1 MKNTKNIVLIGIGIG
16 IGLLSGCAGSAHLGF
31 DYGQSYTKA
40 FTTQTDL
47 TRTSIAA
54 SEYKLSGTEA
64 ANIRIQVQEATTDAE
79 SSGSASAE

>member
-1 MKNTKNIVLIGIGIG
+1 MKNTKNIVLLAAA
-16 IGLLSGCAGSAHLGF
+16 IGLLTGCAGATHLGF
-31 DYGQSYTKA
+31 DYGESYTKA

-64 ANIRIQVQEATTDAE
+64 ADIRLQVQEATTDAE
-79 SSGSASAE
+79 GSGAAAGPQ

>member
-1 MKNTKNIVLIGIGIG
+1 MKNTKNIVAIAIA
-16 IGLLSGCAGSAHLGF
+16 IGLLTGCAGSVHLGF
-31 DYGQSYTKA
+31 DYGDSYTKA

-79 SSGSASAE
+79 DSGSAAAK